1 MKWDKRRKIFRS
13 LLSKQEC
20 YFPGSVSDPLSARM
34 AEEIG
39 FEVGMF
45 AGSIASMTVLG
56 APDLTLLTLSE
67 FSDQAHRICRACELP
82 IIVDADH
89 GYGNALNVMRT
100 VESLEIAGVSALSIE
115 DTELPISFGSNNKP
129 QLISVEEGVNK
140 MRAALA
146 ARIDPNLVIMGRT
159 SAPIMT
165 DMDEVLKR
173 VIAYAEVGV
182 DVIFLVG
189 LKSREDLNKV
199 TQNIETPIMLGGIS
213 SDLSDKSYLAS
224 QNVKFCLQGHS
235 PYFEGI
241 KATYETLYK
250 LRNDGKENH
259 GNKDDLIN
267 KMTMEQEHLKLLKD
281 YM

>member
-213 SDLSDKSYLAS
+213 SDLSHKSYLAS

>member
-146 ARIDPNLVIMGRT
+146 ARIDPNLVIMGL
-159 SAPIMT
+159 SLIH
-165 DMDEVLKR
+165 
-173 VIAYAEVGV
+173 
-182 DVIFLVG
+182 
-189 LKSREDLNKV
+189 
-199 TQNIETPIMLGGIS
+199 IS
-213 SDLSDKSYLAS
+213 EPTR
-224 QNVKFCLQGHS
+224 
-235 PYFEGI
+235 PY
-241 KATYETLYK
+241 
-250 LRNDGKENH
+250 
-259 GNKDDLIN
+259 
-267 KMTMEQEHLKLLKD
+267 
-281 YM
+281 

>member
-1 MKWDKRRKIFRS
+1 
-13 LLSKQEC
+13 
-20 YFPGSVSDPLSARM
+20 
-34 AEEIG
+34 
-39 FEVGMF
+39 
-45 AGSIASMTVLG
+45 
-56 APDLTLLTLSE
+56 
-67 FSDQAHRICRACELP
+67 
-82 IIVDADH
+82 
-89 GYGNALNVMRT
+89 MRT

>member
-1 MKWDKRRKIFRS
+1 MKWDKRRKMFRS
-13 LLSKQEC
+13 LLSKEEC

-45 AGSIASMTVLG
+45 AGSIASMAVLG

-67 FSDQAHRICRACELP
+67 FSDQAHRICRSCELP

-115 DTELPISFGSNNKP
+115 DTELPLSFGNNDKP
-129 QLISVEEGVNK
+129 QLISIEEGVGK
-140 MRAALA
+140 MRAALK
-146 ARIDPNLVIMGRT
+146 ARTDPSLVIMGRT
-159 SAPIMT
+159 SAPILT
-165 DMDEVLKR
+165 NMDDTLKR
-173 VIAYAEVGV
+173 VIAYADTGV

-189 LKSREDLNKV
+189 LNSREDLKAIS
-199 TQNIETPIMLGGIS
+199 QNIMKPIMLGGIS
-213 SDLSDKSYLAS
+213 ADLNDKSYLAS

-235 PYFEGI
+235 PYFEGM
-241 KATYETLYK
+241 KATYQTLCK
-250 LRNDGKENH
+250 LRNDSKENTT
-259 GNKDDLIN
+259 NLDDLIH
-267 KMTMEQEHLKLLKD
+267 KMTMEQSYLKLIKD